1 MLRCAEALVKRGVA
15 ATDIRVSLER
25 NMRCGVAPCGHCQ
38 PGPFLLCGDVR
49 PTDSGARTLPVTT
62 CPARIGLDDL
72 VEDGF
77 GTLIHHKDTAV
88 KILVHP

>member
-1 MLRCAEALVKRGVA
+1 
-15 ATDIRVSLER
+15 
-25 NMRCGVAPCGHCQ
+25 
-38 PGPFLLCGDVR
+38 
-49 PTDSGARTLPVTT
+49 VTT